1 MTPEQEAAELFRQ
14 RFGHPAQATFQA
26 PGRVNL
32 IGEHTD
38 YNDGFVLPCAID
50 YRIVIAASR
59 RPDSLVRMVA
69 ADFDGQEAG
78 FDLGQPIEPDP
89 QAPWS
94 DYVRGVAT
102 SLLRRGYALRGADL
116 VIAGNVPLGAGLSSS
131 AALEVVTGTMFARF
145 HDLAIDGKTLALVG
159 QEAENSFVG
168 CNCGIMDQMI
178 SVFGQ
183 EDHALLIDCRSL
195 EARPVPIPEGTGL
208 VIVNS
213 NVRRGLADSEYN
225 SRRAQCETA
234 AAHFG
239 VKALRDL
246 ELEQFERG
254 QDGLDP
260 LVIRRARHV
269 ITENQRTLD
278 AAGALARGDLVRMGE
293 LMAASHVSMRDDFEI
308 TAPAIDV
315 LVEIIGGVIGREGGV
330 RMTGGGFGGCVV
342 ALSPAHT
349 IDRIRAAVEERYPE
363 ASGLQPTVYV
373 CRASQGAAAALP
385 S

>member
-330 RMTGGGFGGCVV
+330 RMTGGGFGG
-342 ALSPAHT
+342 
-349 IDRIRAAVEERYPE
+349 
-363 ASGLQPTVYV
+363 
-373 CRASQGAAAALP
+373 
-385 S
+385 